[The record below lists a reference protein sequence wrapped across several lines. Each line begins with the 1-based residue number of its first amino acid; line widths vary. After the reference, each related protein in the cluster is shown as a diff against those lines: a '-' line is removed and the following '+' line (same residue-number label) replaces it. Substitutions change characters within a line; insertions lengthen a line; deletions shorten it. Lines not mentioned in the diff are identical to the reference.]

1 METRR
6 MLPKAKLWLVL
17 TGIAT
22 SLLSANLQAAWDL
35 NMTQGVTQISRD
47 TYDLHMQILWW
58 CVAIGV
64 VVFGVMLWSIINH
77 RKSKGAVAATFHE
90 STKVEIAWTIIP
102 FVILILMAVPAT
114 RVLTEAYDATESEI
128 DIQVTGYQWR
138 WEYTYIRENT
148 DEEEVSF
155 YSILSTPREQI
166 NNQME
171 KDETYLLDVDNPMVI
186 PINTKVRFLLT
197 SNDVIHAWW
206 VPDFAVK
213 RDAVPGFIN
222 ETWAIVEEPGIY
234 RGQCAELCGIEHG
247 FMPVVVHAVE
257 REEYDAWYAAK
268 QDEARVARE
277 MANNVVT
284 LSESLEAGEQI
295 YTTTCIA
302 CHQPNGTGLPPAF
315 PALAGSSVVTGD
327 LEANI
332 NLLINGVPGTAMAA
346 YGRQLSPV
354 QLAAVVTYIR
364 NSFGNTTGDLVQPAA
379 VNTLIQAAQ

>member
-1 METRR
+1 

>member
-1 METRR
+1 
-6 MLPKAKLWLVL
+6 MLPKAKLWLSLIGV
-17 TGIAT
+17 AT
-22 SLLSANLQAAWDL
+22 SLFSANLQAAWDL
-35 NMTQGVTQISRD
+35 NMPQGVTQISRD

-77 RKSKGAVAATFHE
+77 RKSKGAVSATFHE
-90 STKVEIAWTIIP
+90 STKVEIVWTVIP
-102 FVILILMAVPAT
+102 FVILILMAIPAT
-114 RVLTEAYDATESEI
+114 RVLTEAYDTSESEI
-128 DIQVTGYQWR
+128 DIQVIGYQWR
-138 WEYTYIRENT
+138 WEYKYMRESA

-155 YSILSTPREQI
+155 FSIMSTPREQI
-166 NNQME
+166 DNQLP

-186 PINTKVRFLLT
+186 PINTKVRFLVT

-213 RDAVPGFIN
+213 KDAIPGFIN

-247 FMPVVVHAVE
+247 FMPIVVHAVE
-257 REEYDAWYAAK
+257 REEYDAWYAEK
-268 QDEARVARE
+268 QQAARTTRE

-284 LSESLEAGEQI
+284 MEDSLAQGEQV
-295 YTTTCIA
+295 YSRNCVA
-302 CHQPNGTGLPPAF
+302 CHQAAGTGLPPAF
-315 PALAGSSVVTGD
+315 PTLVGSNLVTGD

-346 YGRQLSPV
+346 YGSQLNPIE
-354 QLAAVVTYIR
+354 LAAVVTYIR

>member
-1 METRR
+1 

-171 KDETYLLDVDNPMVI
+171 KDETYLLDVDNPLVI

>member
-1 METRR
+1 

-379 VNTLIQAAQ
+379 VNTLIHAAQ

>member
-1 METRR
+1 
-6 MLPKAKLWLVL
+6 LPKAKLWLVL

>member
-1 METRR
+1 
-6 MLPKAKLWLVL
+6 MLPKAKLWLGLVVAAL
-17 TGIAT
+17 MT
-22 SLLSANLQAAWDL
+22 LSTNLQAAWEL